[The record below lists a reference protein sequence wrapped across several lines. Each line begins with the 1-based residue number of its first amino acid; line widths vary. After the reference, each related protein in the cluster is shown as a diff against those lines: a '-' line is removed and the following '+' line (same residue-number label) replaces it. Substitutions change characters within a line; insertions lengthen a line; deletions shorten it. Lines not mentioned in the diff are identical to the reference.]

1 MTVEINFVRLVIA
14 PYWCVSCEMAH
25 WKEQL
30 QPRGNCVSY
39 GRRGR
44 TFDADLLIAHLHTV
58 RRAGT
63 HTHAQVMLYYADLL
77 KVNLI
82 TLVIPDQRVFLPVKN
97 PSSGKKKEKNMTTN
111 QKVISWRWHQRQ
123 ANPSERRQSVD
134 VLPRVV
140 PGEVPGG
147 PRHILHASAL
157 RLCVLVTRT
166 ERSLGPNALNHTPP
180 PTHCHGRR
188 GRLMQ
193 KYWERQSGY
202 WSNPLVCSRAI
213 ITSSYSNWYRD
224 IWCCYDTSPCFWEHP
239 QCQQGFTQSEWFPLN
254 AF

>member
-1 MTVEINFVRLVIA
+1 MKWHIRKSSFSHGATVFHLVVMDGHLMLTSWSHTFIL
-14 PYWCVSCEMAH
+14 S
-25 WKEQL
+25 
-30 QPRGNCVSY
+30 
-39 GRRGR
+39 GRQARQTR
-44 TFDADLLIAHLHTV
+44 S
-58 RRAGT
+58 
-63 HTHAQVMLYYADLL
+63 QVMLYYADLL

-97 PSSGKKKEKNMTTN
+97 PSSGKKREKNMTTN

-166 ERSLGPNALNHTPP
+166 ERSLGPTALNHTPP
-180 PTHCHGRR
+180 PTHCHGRQS
-188 GRLMQ
+188 RLMQ
-193 KYWERQSGY
+193 KYWVWQSSY
-202 WSNPLVCSRAI
+202 WSNLLVCSK
-213 ITSSYSNWYRD
+213 
-224 IWCCYDTSPCFWEHP
+224 
-239 QCQQGFTQSEWFPLN
+239 
-254 AF
+254 

>member
-1 MTVEINFVRLVIA
+1 M
-14 PYWCVSCEMAH
+14 
-25 WKEQL
+25 
-30 QPRGNCVSY
+30 
-39 GRRGR
+39 
-44 TFDADLLIAHLHTV
+44 
-58 RRAGT
+58 
-63 HTHAQVMLYYADLL
+63 
-77 KVNLI
+77 
-82 TLVIPDQRVFLPVKN
+82 
-97 PSSGKKKEKNMTTN
+97 
-111 QKVISWRWHQRQ
+111 
-123 ANPSERRQSVD
+123 D

-202 WSNPLVCSRAI
+202 WSNPLVCSEQ
-213 ITSSYSNWYRD
+213 SSHPLIPID
-224 IWCCYDTSPCFWEHP
+224 TVMYDVVMTLPPAFESTPNVNKALHRVNDSP
-239 QCQQGFTQSEWFPLN
+239 
-254 AF
+254 